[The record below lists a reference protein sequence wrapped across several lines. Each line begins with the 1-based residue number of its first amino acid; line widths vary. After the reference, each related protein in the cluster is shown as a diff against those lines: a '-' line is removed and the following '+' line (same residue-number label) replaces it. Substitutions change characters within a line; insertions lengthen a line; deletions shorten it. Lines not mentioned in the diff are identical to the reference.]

1 MSKKELYSNVFLCL
15 TVVLVFSL
23 SLFFI
28 PYYIY
33 GDQVHYQRIY
43 DGVSYFN
50 LFDAYSFY
58 KANIDSQEPVYFL
71 LSWVSSTLGIDKIY
85 FVTFFNVLLSFF
97 AYKYFTKIGGHP
109 FVVFL
114 IVTFGYYSYVLFFA
128 AERLKFGFLFLL
140 LGLLYS
146 KRRYVFYVISVLS
159 HAQMIALLSSFT
171 FFRFRGD
178 ILSIF
183 LKRKVYKNTLFLL
196 ISGTVT
202 SFFVFL
208 IMREHIISK
217 FDSHFEIRGFFE
229 LIKIGVFFILSY
241 FYAKDKSSAVALF
254 LPLFF
259 LVFVFGGERINF
271 LGYFVFLYFSLQY
284 KKGFNLGSV
293 LVNSYF
299 FYTGAVFLWKIVK
312 YGNGFYSV

>member
-1 MSKKELYSNVFLCL
+1 MIKSKFYLSFFSFLTILCVFLI
-15 TVVLVFSL
+15 
-23 SLFFI
+23 SLFFV
-28 PYYIY
+28 PYYVG
-33 GDQVHYQRIY
+33 GDQAHYQRIY
-43 DGVSYFN
+43 NGISYFN
-50 LFDAYSFY
+50 FADAYVYY
-58 KANIDSQEPVYFL
+58 KANIDSQEPIYFL
-71 LSWVSSTLGIDKIY
+71 LSWFSSSLGIDKLY
-85 FVTFFNVLLSFF
+85 FVTLFNVLLSFF

-109 FVVFL
+109 FVVFF
-114 IVTFGYYSYVLFFA
+114 IVVFGYYSYVLFFS

-171 FFRFRGD
+171 FFRFRSD

-217 FDSHFEIRGFFE
+217 FDSYFEIRGFFE
-229 LIKIGVFFILSY
+229 LIKLGVFFILSY

-271 LGYFVFLYFSLQY
+271 LGYFVFLYFTFQY
-284 KKGFNLGSV
+284 KKGFNLGNLLISG
-293 LVNSYF
+293 YF
-299 FYTGAVFLWKIVK
+299 FYTGAIFLLKIIN
-312 YGNGFYSV
+312 YGNGYYDI